1 MTYKVIKESNGS
13 CRTLQT
19 TKDYNQALHYAISEA
34 KCNSSSEFHSEIQE
48 ALEDRGYYM
57 CGWSSTKIIIEIVN

>member
-1 MTYKVIKESNGS
+1 MTYKVIKEQNGS

-19 TKDYNQALHYAISEA
+19 TEDYNQALHYAISEA

-57 CGWSSTKIIIEIVN
+57 CGWSSIKIIIEILN

>member
-1 MTYKVIKESNGS
+1 MTYKVIKESSDS
-13 CRTLQT
+13 CRTLHT
-19 TKDYNQALHYAISEA
+19 TKDYNQALNYAISEA
-34 KCNSSSEFHSEIQE
+34 KYNSSSEFHDEIQE